1 MRQCLKIFSTLLF
14 LLLLVSTRSF
24 SQLCQGSLGDPVV
37 NITFGS
43 GSNPGPRLDN
53 TNYTY
58 VATDCPN
65 DGYYTVE
72 NSTYNCFSD
81 TWHNVPEDHTPG
93 DTDGYMMV
101 VNASY
106 NPGIFFQKTV
116 EGLCP
121 NTTYQFAAWIYN
133 VLESYACNGQGIKP
147 NLTFN
152 IETTDGTLLNSYQT
166 GDIPEN
172 YGWVQYGLFFTT
184 KPGES
189 AVVLKMVNNAPGG
202 CGNDLLLDDITFR
215 ACGPLVSATIDL
227 VGDSANVCAGD
238 NSVFTLKANVSA
250 GYNDPVYQWQVSTD
264 NGASWKDING
274 ANDTA
279 YIRPAMPAAG
289 LYLYRLAVSERD
301 NMSISSCSILSN
313 VLSVSV
319 NKYPVPSASTRGSCI
334 GDTLFLSAG
343 DGISFSWT
351 GPSGFT
357 SNEQYPFIA
366 PASVAN
372 IGKYYVNVTSD
383 KGCTSIDSATAALY
397 IKPIID
403 AGSDATICE
412 GQSVQ
417 LNSTGSNN
425 ITSYSWVPASSLS
438 NASVADPVASPTT
451 TTEYILTA
459 ANNDCKT
466 SDSVWVTV
474 NQNPTADAGPDK
486 IIIKGQSTVLNGRA
500 GGTNVSYEWKPDS
513 YINAA
518 SVLTPIVAPVASQI
532 YTLNVISNVGC
543 GIATDSVLVKVYQQL
558 YIPNAFTPNGDGVN
572 DTWYIE
578 TLLAYPGAEVKV
590 YNRAGQVV
598 FDNHGKAVWW
608 DGTYKGLQQTSGAYV
623 YVIDLKNNMPLIKG
637 VVYIIL

>member
-274 ANDTA
+274 A
-279 YIRPAMPAAG
+279 
-289 LYLYRLAVSERD
+289 
-301 NMSISSCSILSN
+301 
-313 VLSVSV
+313 
-319 NKYPVPSASTRGSCI
+319 
-334 GDTLFLSAG
+334 
-343 DGISFSWT
+343 
-351 GPSGFT
+351 
-357 SNEQYPFIA
+357 
-366 PASVAN
+366 
-372 IGKYYVNVTSD
+372 
-383 KGCTSIDSATAALY
+383 
-397 IKPIID
+397 
-403 AGSDATICE
+403 
-412 GQSVQ
+412 
-417 LNSTGSNN
+417 
-425 ITSYSWVPASSLS
+425 
-438 NASVADPVASPTT
+438 
-451 TTEYILTA
+451 
-459 ANNDCKT
+459 
-466 SDSVWVTV
+466 
-474 NQNPTADAGPDK
+474 
-486 IIIKGQSTVLNGRA
+486 
-500 GGTNVSYEWKPDS
+500 
-513 YINAA
+513 
-518 SVLTPIVAPVASQI
+518 
-532 YTLNVISNVGC
+532 
-543 GIATDSVLVKVYQQL
+543 
-558 YIPNAFTPNGDGVN
+558 
-572 DTWYIE
+572 
-578 TLLAYPGAEVKV
+578 
-590 YNRAGQVV
+590 
-598 FDNHGKAVWW
+598 
-608 DGTYKGLQQTSGAYV
+608 
-623 YVIDLKNNMPLIKG
+623 
-637 VVYIIL
+637 